1 MEWVTVIGYLAALC
15 SVSAFT
21 PQAWKIIKT
30 RDTGSI
36 SAPMYAINVV
46 GFALWLAFGILKNEW
61 SLIIT
66 NVLILALSAFI
77 LVMTLLP
84 RTTKNAVAD
93 ALNPAPA
100 RAGRS
105 DEQADPANRE
115 MKHKGDVH
123 R

>member
-1 MEWVTVIGYLAALC
+1 MNWDSVIGCLAALC
-15 SVSAFT
+15 SVTSYT

-46 GFALWLAFGILKNEW
+46 GFALWLTFGILKNEW

-77 LVMTLLP
+77 LLMTLLP
-84 RTTKNAVAD
+84 RAKKEAVAD
-93 ALNPAPA
+93 ALDLTAFDASPS
-100 RAGRS
+100 AGRPDAS
-105 DEQADPANRE
+105 DPDDP
-115 MKHKGDVH
+115 K
-123 R
+123 

>member
-1 MEWVTVIGYLAALC
+1 MNWDSVIGYLAALC
-15 SVSAFT
+15 SVASYT

-84 RTTKNAVAD
+84 YAKKDAVAD
-93 ALNPAPA
+93 ALDVTSSGTQPSASRPNASDPEE
-100 RAGRS
+100 GR
-105 DEQADPANRE
+105 P
-115 MKHKGDVH
+115 K
-123 R
+123 

>member
-1 MEWVTVIGYLAALC
+1 MNWDSIVGYLAALC
-15 SVSAFT
+15 SVTSYT

-30 RDTGSI
+30 RDTASI

-84 RTTKNAVAD
+84 RAKKDAVAD
-93 ALNPAPA
+93 AFDVTSSGTP
-100 RAGRS
+100 RS
-105 DEQADPANRE
+105 PSRPEASDPDGGPP
-115 MKHKGDVH
+115 K
-123 R
+123 